1 MKTLLLLRH
10 SKAENAAPG
19 SSDID
24 RALNERG
31 RNEAQAM
38 GTFIR
43 KQNLTFELVLCSP
56 ALRARETAE
65 LVLAAAEITA
75 NVRYDQRIYEAS
87 PRQLLEV
94 ISEVEED
101 KSAVLLVGH
110 NPGMEELL
118 RALTGNGEPMA
129 TGTLA
134 KIDFNFDQ
142 WSRVTED
149 IGALECIVRPNE
161 LAAG

>member
-134 KIDFNFDQ
+134 KIDFNFDE

>member
-118 RALTGNGEPMA
+118 RALTGKGEPMA

-134 KIDFNFDQ
+134 KIAFNFDE

-161 LAAG
+161 LTAG